1 MRQVY
6 KPPVD
11 LPPSK
16 IDRILGDAGRAS
28 PADPCSLTFYGD
40 YAFSEIET
48 RASRDALLGNRTE
61 FFFDLHSYGTMWM
74 FPCGHTDAR
83 VPEYDQLLIRQTLF
97 RRGLG
102 KNRQPRTNG
111 KPLRE
116 ARRCFVFEF
125 PPSLQPQNTYVFN
138 SNGFLS
144 ISLQLNISRRAA
156 EAIEK
161 VNGAVYKVGA
171 MYETIYPMSGGS
183 ADWAYDKAGVRKS
196 FSIELQSKQAVFDAD
211 FGFLL
216 PYKDILPTVTEAW
229 EGIKAAVLY

>member
-1 MRQVY
+1 MIKIMTTEIKAKENLLVVNVQCGIHAREWISHATCLYIIHQRRF
-6 KPPVD
+6 
-11 LPPSK
+11 LP
-16 IDRILGDAGRAS
+16 IGDAGRAS

-102 KNRQPRTNG
+102 KNR
-111 KPLRE
+111 
-116 ARRCFVFEF
+116 
-125 PPSLQPQNTYVFN
+125 
-138 SNGFLS
+138 
-144 ISLQLNISRRAA
+144 AA

-183 ADWAYDKAGVRKS
+183 TDWAYDKAGVRKS
-196 FSIELQSKQAVFDAD
+196 FSIELQPKQSRV
-211 FGFLL
+211 
-216 PYKDILPTVTEAW
+216 
-229 EGIKAAVLY
+229 

>member
-1 MRQVY
+1 MIVRYLQRARNQFASLAVWRIH
-6 KPPVD
+6 PVVNPD
-11 LPPSK
+11 GYHYTYTK
-16 IDRILGDAGRAS
+16 DRYWRNTRSGNSTSAECQGADANRNFDTPEFFCTYEGDAGRAS

-83 VPEYDQLLIRQTLF
+83 VPEYDQL
-97 RRGLG
+97 
-102 KNRQPRTNG
+102 
-111 KPLRE
+111 
-116 ARRCFVFEF
+116 
-125 PPSLQPQNTYVFN
+125 PQNTYVFN

-183 ADWAYDKAGVRKS
+183 TDWAYDKAG
-196 FSIELQSKQAVFDAD
+196 
-211 FGFLL
+211 G
-216 PYKDILPTVTEAW
+216 ILPTVTEAW